1 MITTRDVAY
10 RGNSDGEILP
20 NGVGQ
25 GYFAMGAA
33 FIAVGVGSAG
43 AAVLAMSLL
52 ASDLP
57 NPMPEQEIIKSAM
70 AAEQVEPAPAEKPIF
85 SDIVPANTGPM
96 QASAA
101 AVPLPSLSAAT
112 REAPAELVA
121 LGVRDPR
128 FAHDASAARGIE
140 DLGDIDDLEQPEKA
154 FVPMTRPSQAPFD
167 KVDETAP
174 ASPEKTAAIAPPP
187 KVEEEPKVEEK
198 EPPAKAESSGKQPSG
213 TALMIE
219 DANIRSRPQKGSKV
233 IGTVPARTQVQLVGC
248 DQWCEIVVKG
258 KRGFVWGEFVQ
269 RGRVSAKIPVSKV
282 VAKGADTDKP
292 DVVPAKETA
301 PPPGTN
307 QSR

>member
-1 MITTRDVAY
+1 
-10 RGNSDGEILP
+10 
-20 NGVGQ
+20 
-25 GYFAMGAA
+25 MGAA

-57 NPMPEQEIIKSAM
+57 NPMPEQEIIQSAM
-70 AAEQVEPAPAEKPIF
+70 AAEQVQVEPAPAEKPIF
-85 SDIVPANTGPM
+85 SDIVPANTGAM

-101 AVPLPSLSAAT
+101 AVPLPSLPAAT

-140 DLGDIDDLEQPEKA
+140 DLGDISDLEQPENA

-167 KVDETAP
+167 KVDEAAQ
-174 ASPEKTAAIAPPP
+174 ASPEKTAAIVPPP
-187 KVEEEPKVEEK
+187 KVEEEAAVEEQ
-198 EPPAKAESSGKQPSG
+198 PAKAEGSGKQPIG
-213 TALMIE
+213 TALMID
-219 DANIRSRPQKGSKV
+219 DANIRSRPKKGSKV

-248 DQWCEIVVKG
+248 NQWCEIVVKG

-282 VAKGADTDKP
+282 AAKGADTDKP
-292 DVVPAKETA
+292 DVLPAKETA
-301 PPPGTN
+301 PPPGTS

>member
-1 MITTRDVAY
+1 MTRDVAY

-57 NPMPEQEIIKSAM
+57 NPMPEQEIIQSAM
-70 AAEQVEPAPAEKPIF
+70 AAEQPVEPASDEKPIF
-85 SDIVPANTGPM
+85 SDIVPATSDPL

-101 AVPLPSLSAAT
+101 AVPVPSMPEAT
-112 REAPAELVA
+112 HEAPPELVA

-140 DLGDIDDLEQPEKA
+140 DIADLEQLESA
-154 FVPMTRPSQAPFD
+154 FVPMTRPSQTPFD
-167 KVDETAP
+167 KVDERQ

-187 KVEEEPKVEEK
+187 AKSEEEAQPVKV
-198 EPPAKAESSGKQPSG
+198 ESSGKPPAG
-213 TALMIE
+213 TALMID
-219 DANIRSRPQKGSKV
+219 DANIRSRPQKGAKV
-233 IGTVPARTQVQLVGC
+233 IGTVPAKTQVQLVGC

-269 RGRVSAKIPVSKV
+269 RGRVSTKVTVSKV
-282 VAKGADTDKP
+282 AAKSADTEKP
-292 DVVPAKETA
+292 DVLPASETA
-301 PPPGTN
+301 PPPGAN

>member
-57 NPMPEQEIIKSAM
+57 NPMPEQEIIQSAM
-70 AAEQVEPAPAEKPIF
+70 AAEQAQPAPTEKPIF
-85 SDIVPANTGPM
+85 SDIIPASTNAV

-101 AVPLPSLSAAT
+101 AVPMPSLPAAT
-112 REAPAELVA
+112 REAPPELVA
-121 LGVRDPR
+121 LGARDPR

-140 DLGDIDDLEQPEKA
+140 DIGDISDLEQPESA
-154 FVPMTRPSQAPFD
+154 FVPMKRPSQAPFD
-167 KVDETAP
+167 KVEEAAP

-187 KVEEEPKVEEK
+187 KVEEPKVEEK
-198 EPPAKAESSGKQPSG
+198 EPPAKAESSGKQPAG
-213 TALMIE
+213 TALMID

-282 VAKGADTDKP
+282 VAKGADSDKP
-292 DVVPAKETA
+292 DVVPASETA